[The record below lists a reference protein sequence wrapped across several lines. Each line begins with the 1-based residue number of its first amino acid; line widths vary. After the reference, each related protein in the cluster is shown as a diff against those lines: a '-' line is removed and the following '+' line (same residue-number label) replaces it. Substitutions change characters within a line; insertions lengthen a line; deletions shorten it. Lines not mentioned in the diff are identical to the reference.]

1 MIMLTTVP
9 PFWHVDQARVNTR
22 MHNRSTPHTLLAVNK
37 FPNGAQLDSI
47 IDNNKIDDCVIFHA
61 NWNSKRDEKVD
72 MLKKMGLWFLP
83 PNSDSDDGYR

>member
-1 MIMLTTVP
+1 MTTVP
-9 PFWHVDQARVNTR
+9 LFWHVDQARVNAR
-22 MHNRSTPHTLLAVNK
+22 MHNRSTPHTLLPVNK

-83 PNSDSDDGYR
+83 PNSESDNGDR